1 MSRYPISNIH
11 VTFQG
16 MIKEIILAEQ
26 SFRGGLKE
34 ILIKVFY
41 NIQPLLTLDLMFFR
55 PPSPHQ
61 PF

>member
-1 MSRYPISNIH
+1 
-11 VTFQG
+11 